1 MMMLTV
7 EDLREILAQFEDDE
21 VVIVKTEGREIAL
34 EGLLYHDWVGPVL
47 SGKTLNKLA
56 ATRE

>member
-1 MMMLTV
+1 MRMLTV
-7 EDLREILAQFEDDE
+7 QDLREMLEEYDDDE
-21 VVIVKTEGREIAL
+21 VVIIKAEGREIAL